1 MYEPLGKAKIKREGT
16 DASINTY
23 GYGVQWAFELAEE
36 YEKQGIS
43 LEILDLLVHLTM
55 TSQRPGFSVESPNEL
70 VHKFTSGKTQSTT
83 SRSLTSST

>member
-43 LEILDLLVHLTM
+43 LEILDLRCLVSQQASRYMKSTNRLLT
-55 TSQRPGFSVESPNEL
+55 
-70 VHKFTSGKTQSTT
+70 
-83 SRSLTSST
+83 